1 MRLKDKI
8 CIVTG
13 AAQGFGAAIA
23 RRFAAEGAKVLVSDL
38 NGEGAA
44 KVAALIGPDAEP
56 FAADVSKGMD
66 FSAMAAR
73 CVAVFGGLDVV
84 VNNAGTTHRNQPMLD
99 VTEAVYDRLM
109 AVNVKSIFH
118 SAHAC
123 VPVFRRQGHGC
134 MLNIAS
140 TGGIRPRPGLT
151 WYNASKGAVIT
162 MTKSMAVE
170 LAPDRIRVNALC
182 PVAAETALLED
193 FMGEDSPEMRAKFVS
208 TIPLGRFCTPD
219 DVAKAALH
227 LCSDDADFLTGVCLE
242 VDGGRTI

>member
-23 RRFAAEGAKVLVSDL
+23 RRFAAEGAKVLVADV

-44 KVAALIGPDAEP
+44 KLAAMIGTNAEP
-56 FAADVSKGMD
+56 FTADVSNGSD

-73 CVAVFGGLDVV
+73 CVAAFGGLDIV
-84 VNNAGTTHRNQPMLD
+84 VNNAGTTYRNQPMLN
-99 VTEAVYDRLM
+99 VTEAMYDRLM
-109 AVNVKSIFH
+109 AINVKSIFH

-123 VPVFRRQGHGC
+123 VPILRRQGRGC

-151 WYNASKGAVIT
+151 WYNASKGAVIA
-162 MTKSMAVE
+162 MTKAMAIE

-182 PVAAETALLED
+182 PVAAETALLRD
-193 FMGEDSPEMRAKFVS
+193 FMGEDTPEMRAKFVS
-208 TIPLGRFCTPD
+208 TIPLGRFCTPE

-227 LCSDDADFLTGVCLE
+227 LCSDEADFLTGVCLE